1 MGYYMYIRAQQ
12 PVFLYFFGQRDNKF
26 PPDNHNILS
35 YCVGAA
41 SSTIPGAAASAIPGA
56 AALTIP
62 GAAASTIPGAAAS
75 TIPGA
80 AASTIPGAMTSPLV
94 AHHPVTGY

>member
-1 MGYYMYIRAQQ
+1 MELWFSVLEKNNGLLYVYKGTATC
-12 PVFLYFFGQRDNKF
+12 FLYFFGQGDNKF

-35 YCVGAA
+35 YCV
-41 SSTIPGAAASAIPGA
+41 
-56 AALTIP
+56 

-80 AASTIPGAMTSPLV
+80 AASTIPGEAASTIPGATTSPLV